1 MSRDLSHVI
10 PNKRDEDLMKL
21 LHNANKH
28 RDAEIGHQVA
38 SQVLPNGEA
47 EASGL

>member
-21 LHNANKH
+21 CTTQISTEMPRSDTKLRA
-28 RDAEIGHQVA
+28 RF
-38 SQVLPNGEA
+38 LNGEV